1 MIVSASA
8 EVNASAE
15 VVFEAA
21 VDWSAQARWM
31 PLTHVAVTSGDGRS
45 VGTTVVARTG
55 VGPAVALDPMVVE
68 VWQPPHR
75 CEVRHDGRIV
85 RGRGVFR
92 IETLAHDLSRFTW
105 EEHLPDRGGYALL
118 ARLSARANRA
128 FFGLAVRRFARWVE
142 AGRP

>member
-1 MIVSASA
+1 LILAASVDVDA
-8 EVNASAE
+8 PAQ

-21 VDWSAQARWM
+21 VDWPSQARWM

-55 VGPAVALDPMVVE
+55 LGPAGAVDPMVVD
-68 VWQPPHR
+68 VWDPPHR
-75 CEVRHDGRIV
+75 CEVRHDGRVV

-92 IETLAHDLSRFTW
+92 VEPLGPDRSRFTW

-118 ARLSARANRA
+118 ARASAPVNRA

-142 AGRP
+142 ASRP